1 MNDREGGRE
10 RERGVVD
17 RKGKRERDTERKSEC
32 EIELHILLGLST
44 LIL

>member
-1 MNDREGGRE
+1 MTEKEAQKE
-10 RERGVVD
+10 RERDVVD

-32 EIELHILLGLST
+32 EIELYILLGLST